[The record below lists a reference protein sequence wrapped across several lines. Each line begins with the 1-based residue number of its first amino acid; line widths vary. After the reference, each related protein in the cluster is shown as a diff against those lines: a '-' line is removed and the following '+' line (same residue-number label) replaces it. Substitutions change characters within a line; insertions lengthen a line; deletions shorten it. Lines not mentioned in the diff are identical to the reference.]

1 MTGCIRMCHQKLQE
15 WELDHLEHL
24 MEDLRGGGLD
34 LFEALPSMNL
44 ADKRFP
50 EAGSGAA
57 KDEEK

>member
-1 MTGCIRMCHQKLQE
+1 MCHQKLQE